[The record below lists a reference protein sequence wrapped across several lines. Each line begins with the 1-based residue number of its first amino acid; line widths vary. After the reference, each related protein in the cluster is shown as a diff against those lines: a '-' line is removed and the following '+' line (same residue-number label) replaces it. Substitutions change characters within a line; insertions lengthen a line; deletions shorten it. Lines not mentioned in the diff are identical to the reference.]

1 MGGWEEGREGR
12 REGGRECAL
21 YSLYTQKSSTVKEVS
36 SAATELLL
44 GRRRSGLKLVMTGDT
59 STIPLLWRG
68 GVACNW
74 HRQRHN
80 SQRGLNR
87 SDALQGAMEPQSLRG
102 TEHHE
107 RLKASRLQEL
117 GERAGVP
124 ADYRR
129 LWMLSTG
136 R

>member
-1 MGGWEEGREGR
+1 MVFLVLSGVRVRVGCEGG

-74 HRQRHN
+74 HGQRHN
-80 SQRGLNR
+80 SWRGLNR
-87 SDALQGAMEPQSLRG
+87 SDTLQGAMGATEP
-102 TEHHE
+102 
-107 RLKASRLQEL
+107 
-117 GERAGVP
+117 AG
-124 ADYRR
+124 YR
-129 LWMLSTG
+129 TP
-136 R
+136 